1 MEKNHLTIQNIIIIG
16 GGPAGLAAAIYAA
29 RAGLNPLVI
38 EGVPSG
44 GQLMLTTEVE
54 NYPGF
59 AKGILG
65 PDLIT
70 QFRDQAL
77 RFETRFIQENV
88 VGIEPSENRTNKTF
102 RTYRVKTDKQIFQ
115 ARSVLIATGADAIWM
130 GLDSEQRLR
139 GHGVSACATCDGFFF
154 RDKTVAVIGGGD
166 SAMEEALTLTTFAK
180 KVYVI
185 HRRSSFRAS
194 KIMADRVLKHK
205 KIEVIWNSTVSEVLG
220 KDMVEGIRL
229 KLVEN
234 TTLPGRVSSH
244 LPGRVLNLDGL
255 FIAIGHKPATAFL
268 QESAVILDKKG
279 YIVTS
284 AQDALNHAK
293 LCKSH
298 NSSTV
303 LNFNYNYASATNL
316 EGIFA
321 AGDCVDHIYR
331 QAATAV
337 GMGVAAELE
346 IERYLK
352 S

>member
-1 MEKNHLTIQNIIIIG
+1 MEKNHPTIQNIIIIG

-77 RFETRFIQENV
+77 RFETQFIQENV
-88 VGIEPSENRTNKTF
+88 ISIEPAENRTNKT
-102 RTYRVKTDKQIFQ
+102 YRVKTDNKVFQ

-139 GHGVSACATCDGFFF
+139 GRGVSACATCDGFFF

-166 SAMEEALTLTTFAK
+166 SAMEEALTLTNFAK

-205 KIEVIWNSTVSEVLG
+205 KIDVIWNSTVSEVLG

-229 KLVEN
+229 TLVEN
-234 TTLPGRVSSH
+234 TT

-268 QESAVILDKKG
+268 QKSAVILDKKG

-284 AQDALNHAK
+284 TQDALNHAK